1 MRRLNPDAIERGTKP
16 RAGRRAPG
24 GQNGAPAPRPVA
36 RQAARRRPAPRWQ
49 RIAWRSAAV
58 AAIALLLAGGAG
70 WLWRAGI
77 PASIYGQVTG
87 RLLTA
92 SADAGYRLRQVI
104 VEGRKN
110 TPREVL
116 LGSLGVHMGQP
127 LLAIDP
133 VDMKKRLQSLGWIRS
148 VTVERRLP
156 DALYVRI
163 TEDYPAAIW
172 QQSGTFRLIDRDG
185 HLISD
190 VDIARF
196 ARLPVVVGAEA
207 PQHTADL
214 LDMLARE
221 PDLAARVRGAAW
233 VGERRWNL
241 HFDNGVDVKLPA
253 DSPQA
258 AWSLL
263 ARLEREQSLLARDV
277 SVIDLRMPDR
287 LVVRLGPAAELRRQP
302 GNDT

>member
-1 MRRLNPDAIERGTKP
+1 M
-16 RAGRRAPG
+16 
-24 GQNGAPAPRPVA
+24 
-36 RQAARRRPAPRWQ
+36 
-49 RIAWRSAAV
+49 
-58 AAIALLLAGGAG
+58 
-70 WLWRAGI
+70 
-77 PASIYGQVTG
+77 
-87 RLLTA
+87 
-92 SADAGYRLRQVI
+92 
-104 VEGRKN
+104 
-110 TPREVL
+110 L

-214 LDMLARE
+214 LDMPRASRPRAR
-221 PDLAARVRGAAW
+221 PGCRLG
-233 VGERRWNL
+233 GERRWNM

-258 AWSLL
+258 A
-263 ARLEREQSLLARDV
+263 
-277 SVIDLRMPDR
+277 
-287 LVVRLGPAAELRRQP
+287 
-302 GNDT
+302 